1 MSRRRSH
8 ANDEIRRIP
17 DSTNDANV
25 GMPASHGSFHLMW
38 RKFRRHKLAIAGG
51 VLLAALL
58 IGVIF
63 APFFAP
69 YAADQGNLRYS
80 YCPPQRI
87 HFIDSDGRFH
97 FRPFTYRIVKET
109 DPVTLRLRYSEDKS
123 VAYPIRFFAR
133 GWNYT
138 VFGFIKTNLHLAQA
152 SEGGTL
158 YLFGTDQH
166 GRDLWSRILFGGRLT
181 LLIAIGAGFLSGLF
195 GAMVGTV
202 SGYLSGAPDAV
213 IQRFIEVLLCFPALP
228 LWMALSAAL
237 PRNWDPI
244 NTIYA
249 ITLIFALLGWPGIAR
264 EVRGK
269 VLALREEEYVTAAR
283 AIGVGRGRII
293 FRHVL
298 PQAMSH
304 IIVSITTAVPG
315 LMIGESTLSFL
326 GLGVQ
331 PPMATWGAL
340 LQKAQ
345 NIQTLAQQQWLLIPG
360 LFIMITVLALSFLGD
375 GLRDAADPF
384 SRF

>member
-1 MSRRRSH
+1 
-8 ANDEIRRIP
+8 
-17 DSTNDANV
+17 
-25 GMPASHGSFHLMW
+25 MW